1 MKNNT
6 LNHNEKSKPQ
16 KMKDT
21 EEERLK
27 EIEKCYSN
35 ILTQIGEDPNRE
47 GLQKTP
53 ERAAKALQYFCK
65 GYEASVEQEINGA
78 IFDEQHKE
86 MVIVK
91 DIEIF
96 SLCEHH
102 LVSRNFLVNFDQFC
116 INQS

>member
-1 MKNNT
+1 AWNAVRTHRISIGSNFWLHLSPPTMKNNT

-91 DIEIF
+91 DI
-96 SLCEHH
+96 
-102 LVSRNFLVNFDQFC
+102 
-116 INQS
+116 